1 MWEQDGDGKAPP
13 AAGAVGEA
21 PRPAEEAVA
30 QAASF
35 ATLRDY
41 LAWLEARGELVHVAT
56 PVQAEYEIAA
66 ILRRLEQERG
76 PAVLFENVV
85 GREFRAVGGVY
96 GTLERL
102 AWGIGASVREYGA
115 VAAALSRRRLPATI
129 VGGAT
134 PPCQEVIRR
143 GGDVDSLRFPILHHH
158 EKDAGPYITGGVSIT
173 RDPDLDKLHASI
185 NRIQVVSGSYCRIHL
200 APGYDHWN
208 IQRRA
213 EQRGRPLE
221 IAIAIGVPPALAYAA
236 AANLAPNDSEL
247 ALAGGYLG
255 APLELAP
262 CVAIDGVAPIHAEIV
277 LEAVIP
283 PAVREL
289 EGPFA
294 DCTDHYTQNEQSHV
308 FEIRAITHRRD
319 AIYQAVT
326 AGAPYSECD
335 HIQWSGRQYRVWE
348 YVRNYARDLRGISMT
363 VGGMGTM
370 HVVVSIRPTHP
381 GEPRG
386 IISALLAIPNIKGVT
401 VVDDDVDVFD
411 PNDVE
416 WAVATRFQPDR
427 DLMVLQDMLGIPID
441 PSIYKGH
448 LLTAKWGMDATH
460 KKGAAGD
467 ERVRPHPDSVELVN
481 RRWAQY
487 FP

>member
-1 MWEQDGDGKAPP
+1 M
-13 AAGAVGEA
+13 
-21 PRPAEEAVA
+21 
-30 QAASF
+30 
-35 ATLRDY
+35 
-41 LAWLEARGELVHVAT
+41 HVAT

-115 VAAALSRRRLPATI
+115 VASALSRRRLPPEI
-129 VGGAT
+129 VGGVT
-134 PPCQEVIRR
+134 PPCQEVVRR
-143 GGDVDSLRFPILHHH
+143 GSDVDLLRFPILHHH
-158 EKDAGPYITGGVSIT
+158 EKDAGPYVTGGVSIT
-173 RDPDLDKLHASI
+173 RDPDHGKLNASI
-185 NRIQVVSGSYCRIHL
+185 NRIQVVSGRYCRIHL
-200 APGYDHWN
+200 APGYDHWD

-213 EQRGRPLE
+213 EQQGRPLE

-236 AANLAPNDSEL
+236 AANLAPGDSEL

-255 APLELAP
+255 APLELLLRRDRRPRAG
-262 CVAIDGVAPIHAEIV
+262 ARRDRAGGRD
-277 LEAVIP
+277 
-283 PAVREL
+283 PARPARAG
-289 EGPFA
+289 GPFA

-427 DLMVLQDMLGIPID
+427 DLIVLQDMLGIPID

-448 LLTAKWGMDATH
+448 LLTAKWGIDATH

-467 ERVRPHPDSVELVN
+467 ERVRPHPDYVEIVN
-481 RRWAQY
+481 RRWGQY